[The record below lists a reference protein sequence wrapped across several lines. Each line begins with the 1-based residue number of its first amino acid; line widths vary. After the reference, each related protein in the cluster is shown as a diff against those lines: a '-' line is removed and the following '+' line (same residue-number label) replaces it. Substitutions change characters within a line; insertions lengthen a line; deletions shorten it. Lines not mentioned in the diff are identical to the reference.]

1 MENFENE
8 LGQILES
15 DGISADDKL
24 IDFESWDSLTCLAI
38 IVWAEKRYKTVLSA
52 QEIVNSATIGGLKDL
67 IEIKLGNRP

>member
-1 MENFENE
+1 MENFNNE

-38 IVWAEKRYKTVLSA
+38 IVWAEKRYKIVLSA

-67 IEIKLGNRP
+67 IEIKLGKQP